1 MDKSHFHK
9 SAFIVTARIL
19 ETCKINT
26 NVQQLEIPLSN

>member
-19 ETCKINT
+19 ETSKINT
-26 NVQQLEIPLSN
+26 NVLEIPLSN